1 MKIFRDNINSQFEIE
16 NGLVVLQLPQTKKL
30 VFLDGTNDSIIYRR
44 KMSLTF
50 DDEFLIQHNAVVGM
64 G

>member
-30 VFLDGTNDSIIYRR
+30 VFLDETNDSIIYRR
-44 KMSLTF
+44 KLSLTF